1 MANTKKTWFSLV
13 FLSAVGASGALLLSA
28 CGQSAP
34 AASGPASSVIPPSS
48 PMSSAPSAAS
58 SAPSSSAA
66 SPAPSGGAAPAEKPP
81 ADNGLCKAG
90 DVALSLGGGDA
101 GAGSE
106 YRSLLIKNTS
116 GTPCTIQGFPGVSY
130 VGGDNGAQIG
140 QAAER
145 DGSKGAPVKLAPGQ
159 TAAADLQFAQ
169 VRNFDPGICKPTP
182 VKGLRVYLPQE
193 TASKFVPLD
202 GTGCAGTNIPGKQLG
217 VKTVHKS

>member
-1 MANTKKTWFSLV
+1 MANTKKPWISLV

-28 CGQSAP
+28 CGQGAP
-34 AASGPASSVIPPSS
+34 AASGPASSDTPSSS
-48 PMSSAPSAAS
+48 PMSSASSAAS
-58 SAPSSSAA
+58 SAPSSA
-66 SPAPSGGAAPAEKPP
+66 SSSAPSGGTAPAEKPP

-90 DVALSLGGGDA
+90 DVSLSLGGGDA

-106 YRSLLIKNTS
+106 YRPLLIKNTS
-116 GTPCTIQGFPGVSY
+116 STPCTIQGFPGVSY
-130 VGGDNGAQIG
+130 VGGENGTQIG

-145 DGSKGAPVKLAPGQ
+145 DGTKGAPVKLAPGQ

-169 VRNFDPGICKPTP
+169 VRNFDPGVCKPTP

-202 GTGCAGTNIPGKQLG
+202 GLGCAGTNIPGKQLG
-217 VKTVHKS
+217 VKTVHKA